1 MTSRAND
8 TTVTIDIIKEWAGQI
23 VTPEFGRN
31 SSSDTVPIVSV
42 IVPAYNSSEY
52 ISDTLASVF
61 GQTFSDY
68 EVIVINDG
76 SPDTEKL
83 EQVLEPYLDRIV
95 YLKHENRGA
104 AAARNSGLR
113 VARGEFIAFLDA
125 DDRWLSSYLEEQ
137 MKFLHKTGADIT
149 YADALMLGDT
159 PMAGRT
165 YMEMAPSR
173 CAVTPESLLEVD
185 VGVITSGVIA
195 RKKLIY
201 EVGLFDEGIRRGHD
215 FDLWLRLAQKGASFA
230 CHPEV
235 LLHYTISS
243 SGLSGNKI
251 SQLERRLEL
260 LGKIQA
266 RGGLAVRAEAALHK
280 NFEDCT
286 AHLALEKGKSKLL
299 EKDYAGA
306 LVHFN
311 QAKSLRPSWKTI
323 LVCWSMRIAPQ
334 FVRHFF
340 RRRVL
345 S

>member
-1 MTSRAND
+1 MNERAGKRKMVGEGRAEN
-8 TTVTIDIIKEWAGQI
+8 VTRSNGSP
-23 VTPEFGRN
+23 V
-31 SSSDTVPIVSV
+31 VSV
-42 IVPAYNSSEY
+42 IIPAYNASRY
-52 ISDTLASVF
+52 IGEALDSVF
-61 GQTFSDY
+61 AQNYSDY

-83 EQVLEPYLDRIV
+83 EQVLESYRDRIV

-113 VARGEFIAFLDA
+113 VARGQFIAFLDA

-137 MKFLHKTGADIT
+137 MTFLHKTGADIT
-149 YADALMLGDT
+149 YADALILGDT

-165 YMEMAPSR
+165 YMQMAPSR

-185 VGVITSGVIA
+185 VGVITSGVVA
-195 RKKLIY
+195 RKKRIY

-215 FDLWLRLAQKGASFA
+215 FDLWLRLAQKGASFV
-230 CHPEV
+230 CNPEV

-243 SGLSGNKI
+243 SGLSGNII
-251 SQLERRLEL
+251 SQLERTLEL

-266 RGGLAVRAEAALHK
+266 RGGLAASAEAALQL
-280 NFEDCT
+280 NFEGCT

-323 LVCWSMRIAPQ
+323 LVCWFMRIAPQ
-334 FVRHFF
+334 FARHFY